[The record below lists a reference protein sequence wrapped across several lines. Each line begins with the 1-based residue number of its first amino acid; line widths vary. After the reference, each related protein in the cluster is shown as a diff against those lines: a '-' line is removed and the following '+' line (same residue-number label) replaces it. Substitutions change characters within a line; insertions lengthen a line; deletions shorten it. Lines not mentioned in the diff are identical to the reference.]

1 MKTDFKDQSKMVE
14 LSIVTTMYRSAAF
27 INEFHKLSSEVAAG
41 LTSSYEIIFV
51 NDGSP
56 DDSLNIACAL
66 VEADPHVRVID
77 LSRNFGHHRAIMVGL
92 EHSRGQKVFLIDSDL
107 EEDPLSL
114 TEFFAEMMRTNAE
127 VVYGVQKTR
136 KGNLIR
142 NLGGAWFWSFFN
154 IISEVKVT
162 PNMITSR
169 LMSRRYIDALLRFRE
184 RDLFLAGIFAL
195 VGFKQIPLTVKKG
208 VREGTTYTVRKRFA
222 LLVNATTSFS
232 NRPLVLVFYFGLA
245 ISLASGIAAAILIA
259 RTLFYGD
266 YLIGWP
272 SVIVSIW
279 LLAGITIFCIG
290 LIGIYLAKVFQEV
303 KERPL
308 SIIREFYEHPIQN
321 KSSSSEVLDFLKK

>member
-1 MKTDFKDQSKMVE
+1 MVE

-27 INEFHKLSSEVAAG
+27 IQEFYKLSTEAASG
-41 LTSSYEIIFV
+41 ITSSYEIVFV

-56 DDSLNIACAL
+56 DDSLEIACSL
-66 VEADPHVRVID
+66 VDADPHVRVID

-92 EHSRGQKVFLIDSDL
+92 EHARGQRVFLIDSDL
-107 EEDPLSL
+107 EEDPLTL
-114 TEFFAEMMRTNAE
+114 TQFFAEIKRTQAE
-127 VVYGVQKTR
+127 VVYGVQSDR

-154 IISEVKVT
+154 MISEVKVT

-169 LMSRRYIDALLRFRE
+169 LMSRKYIDALLRFRE
-184 RDLFLAGIFAL
+184 RDLFLAGVFAL
-195 VGFKQIPLTVKKG
+195 VGFKQIPMAVKKG
-208 VREGTTYTVRKRFA
+208 VRSGTTYTLRKRFA

-232 NRPLVLVFYFGLA
+232 NRPLVLVFYFGLS
-245 ISLASGIAAAILIA
+245 ISVASGIAALILIG
-259 RTLFYGD
+259 RTIFFGD
-266 YLIGWP
+266 FLMGWP

-303 KERPL
+303 KDRPL
-308 SIIREFYEHPIQN
+308 SIVRNLYEHPVN
-321 KSSSSEVLDFLKK
+321 EVHSSTQVFDLSKK

>member
-1 MKTDFKDQSKMVE
+1 MVE

-27 INEFHKLSSEVAAG
+27 INEFYKLSSQAASG
-41 LTSSYEIIFV
+41 NTSSYEIIFV

-66 VEADPHVRVID
+66 VEVDPHVRVID

-92 EHSRGQKVFLIDSDL
+92 EHARGLKVFLIDSDL
-107 EEDPLSL
+107 EEDPLALSQFF
-114 TEFFAEMMRTNAE
+114 TEMEKTQAE
-127 VVYGVQKTR
+127 VVYGVQSNR

-169 LMSRRYIDALLRFRE
+169 LMSRSYIDALLKFRE

-195 VGFKQIPLTVKKG
+195 VGFKQIPMAVKKG
-208 VREGTTYTVRKRFA
+208 ARSGTTYTIRKRFA

-232 NRPLVLVFYFGLA
+232 NRPLVLVFYFGLT
-245 ISLASGIAAAILIA
+245 ISLAAGVAAIILIV

-266 YLIGWP
+266 FLIGWP

-279 LLAGITIFCIG
+279 LLGGITIFCIG
-290 LIGIYLAKVFQEV
+290 LIGIYLAKVFHEV
-303 KERPL
+303 KDRPL
-308 SIIREFYEHPIQN
+308 SIVRKLYEHPV
-321 KSSSSEVLDFLKK
+321 K